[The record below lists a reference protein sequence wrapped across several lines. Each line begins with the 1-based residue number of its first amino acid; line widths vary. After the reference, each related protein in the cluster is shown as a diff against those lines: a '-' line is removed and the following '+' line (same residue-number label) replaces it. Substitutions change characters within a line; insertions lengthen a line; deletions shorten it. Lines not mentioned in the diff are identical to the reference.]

1 MSDEQQQPRKKN
13 RSGSEK
19 RRRHPRVYSRVTAAE
34 RQQIED
40 AAAAQGLSVSAY
52 LRAIALGER
61 QQTRSVRR
69 RLPEREALEELKG
82 KAGRIGGN
90 IYQILRR
97 LNVSGIYAPEL
108 PDTLRELSKAAQG
121 VTEFIAV
128 ASAALK
134 GA

>member
-1 MSDEQQQPRKKN
+1 MSSDDKPKKKS

-19 RRRHPRVYSRVTAAE
+19 RQRHPRVYSRVTAAE

-40 AAAAQGLSVSAY
+40 DDDAQGLSVSAY
-52 LRAIALGER
+52 LRALALGER

-69 RLPEREALEELKG
+69 RLPEREALDELKG

-97 LNVSGIYAPEL
+97 LNVTGIYAPEL

-121 VTEFIAV
+121 VTEFIAL